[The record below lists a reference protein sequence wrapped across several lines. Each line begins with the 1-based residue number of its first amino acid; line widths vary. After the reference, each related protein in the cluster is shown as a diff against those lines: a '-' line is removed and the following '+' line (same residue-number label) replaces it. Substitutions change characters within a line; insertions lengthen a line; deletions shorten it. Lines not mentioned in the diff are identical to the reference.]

1 MKNASAELQKVKC
14 SIESSEIFDLTR
26 ESNPTK
32 YRILEYELI
41 NNLYEYAQLLNSYR
55 YRDMGLEIVETATEC
70 LRSFDKDRGSFV
82 NYFMKSLN
90 HRVKKEEALR
100 NANEIRGGIQLP
112 EKVQKQITDIQCLAG
127 KMGREVDDELVI
139 KAASQYLDIPEV
151 RVCEIIRLN
160 SHYSVLHEDKEGE
173 TDGLLNLISDS
184 FVLEDT
190 VLERASIE
198 ELLGAIDICFG
209 QCRRGQKEVVSKLL
223 TLRIISCPQNII
235 QMVSNRSFFDKD
247 LYRNYLRT
255 EQLPSARTIS
265 DDLKRKESSTSRTL
279 SAFRK
284 RVKEYI
290 EKQYSKE

>member
-1 MKNASAELQKVKC
+1 MKNATLTLQKVKDL
-14 SIESSEIFDLTR
+14 IESSEIFDFTK

-32 YRILEYELI
+32 YRILEYELV
-41 NNLYEYAQLLNSYR
+41 NNLYEYSQLLNNYK

-70 LRSFDKDRGSFV
+70 LRSFDRDRGSFV

-90 HRVKKEEALR
+90 HRVKKEEAIR

-112 EKVQKQITDIQCLAG
+112 EKVQKQITDIQSLAG

-139 KAASQYLDIPEV
+139 KAASQYLEISEI

-160 SHYSVLHEDKEGE
+160 LHYSVLHETKKGE
-173 TDGLLNLISDS
+173 TDGLLSLISDS
-184 FVLEDT
+184 YVLEDS
-190 VLERASIE
+190 VLERANIE
-198 ELLGAIDICFG
+198 ELLDAIDTCFN
-209 QCRRGQKEVVSKLL
+209 QCRRGQKEIVSKLL

-255 EQLPSARTIS
+255 GQLPSARTIS
-265 DDLKRKESSTSRTL
+265 DALKKKESSTSRTL
-279 SAFRK
+279 STFRK
-284 RVKEYI
+284 RVKKYI
-290 EKQYSKE
+290 EK

>member
-100 NANEIRGGIQLP
+100 NAN
-112 EKVQKQITDIQCLAG
+112 D
-127 KMGREVDDELVI
+127 
-139 KAASQYLDIPEV
+139 
-151 RVCEIIRLN
+151 
-160 SHYSVLHEDKEGE
+160 
-173 TDGLLNLISDS
+173 LL
-184 FVLEDT
+184 
-190 VLERASIE
+190 
-198 ELLGAIDICFG
+198 
-209 QCRRGQKEVVSKLL
+209 
-223 TLRIISCPQNII
+223 
-235 QMVSNRSFFDKD
+235 
-247 LYRNYLRT
+247 
-255 EQLPSARTIS
+255 
-265 DDLKRKESSTSRTL
+265 
-279 SAFRK
+279 
-284 RVKEYI
+284 
-290 EKQYSKE
+290 